1 MSTFRKTVLTTA
13 IIGAGLAATSGSAF
27 ASEHQSHESNSA
39 SSGCSNLVEAAN
51 ENGAGEVRRGDVT
64 GGDQDI
70 QSSNLCNN
78 LSGNEVLSGNNVALG
93 GTVQNGDNKTVNT
106 SEETVITRLTSIT
119 DLGL

>member
-13 IIGAGLAATSGSAF
+13 ILGAGLAATSGSAF
-27 ASEHQSHESNSA
+27 ASEHQSDSA
-39 SSGCSNLVEAAN
+39 SSGCSNLVKAAN
-51 ENGAGEVRRGDVT
+51 ENGAGEVERGDVT

-78 LSGNEVLSGNNVALG
+78 LSGNEILSGNNVALG
-93 GTVQNGDNKTVNT
+93 GTVQNGDSKTVNT
-106 SEETVITRLTSIT
+106 SESTSITKTLTSSIT